1 MASGA
6 VKDAAKAIEAAFA
19 GPEVIYPLPD
29 SIQRTVEKLLDH
41 VHDLEDAES
50 QRLHEELLATYKNH
64 VHDEPAK
71 RASFLHALRLLRPAI
86 KGGSKLTEWWD
97 VLIGSVVDGV
107 GFKRLE
113 IEDASEFVLGVLAFD
128 ADDDESTWQ
137 AAAAASYLQRLLNRY
152 LHHTRLPTGGED
164 VITSQDEYMASQIE
178 AILVAYGCRR
188 PKELLLALNDLFI
201 QAKYRAQALSLL
213 SAFVRRQP
221 PRLYLVL
228 ETPLID
234 SLKKCLMI
242 DKSGTVVELALT
254 VLIMFLPHI
263 TSALFACLPKLFLI
277 YTRVLC
283 WDQVIAP
290 APDDPRIEGEAVD
303 GDASDEDEYES
314 FDPTWDKLDVT
325 YGNPNDNPETA
336 APGALYFFT
345 FLYGLFPLN
354 FMNYIRAPR
363 KWLKSIN
370 YLEADDL
377 ILDKDALRKRTEG
390 FRQVHLLHPH
400 FFTSTPEEELSETR
414 FLKSEPADVVID
426 CMGLCMA
433 VSSSLEDPGPP
444 PTAKLPEVPR
454 AMVPTDSIPGLSMDD
469 DATLANSASSPSR
482 SNGTWRNTQS
492 TTFTN
497 DSHGTRH
504 YSHLPEKTSCP
515 DSVQGAGKPVDSPTL
530 PAEEESRTA
539 GEPVQRTENA
549 RDHPE
554 DAPASPRLES
564 FAETLVSNP
573 TSISPAHDRLAQ
585 NIATLQREVMLLR
598 NDLNFERYLKSQHLS
613 HIGHLQQKHIK
624 EATFEAETQNLINT
638 NRILKAKLQKA
649 NEINAQLK
657 KEATTTRNQH
667 KKWEG
672 EVKTRITS
680 FQKDSTTLNSSE
692 ASLRESLEAAKKDIA
707 TMRKIVAETEAKELN
722 ARFHLKQKEAEIEE
736 VDILR
741 KEIDDLQRR
750 LREFELKELNF
761 EQVQEESELLRG
773 KLKLAT
779 ERLRSREYEREA
791 LARTYERKFAEL
803 ETLSQSFSKPMSND
817 ALPADV
823 QHMIDS
829 ALAGNNAKFTQLRK
843 THSRLLHRFTEL
855 EIHSQALEAEL
866 AYLRGR
872 QNGNG
877 HSHNEP
883 QSPSGNDS
891 TGLLKMRSNSLAGGH
906 SLSSSR
912 GGGSSFATRYGH
924 HHFAESLRS
933 EDELVEDKQSEYNDQ
948 ASSFSGPSFKT
959 FTGRPE
965 RSESLPTRGFHHDPD
980 LISPTTITSENPWG
994 SESHQSKS
1002 YSFNQTE
1009 PLGQSDGRSTFSGE
1023 SASASG
1029 SGSNKDKS
1037 SNPKVNP
1044 KSETRVYGRGGAQN
1058 IGTNNKKKDDKPKSG
1073 GGGFRGFKGLMSH
1086 NS

>member
-6 VKDAAKAIEAAFA
+6 VKEAAKAIDAAFA
-19 GPEVIYPLPD
+19 GPEVVYLLPGKL
-29 SIQRTVEKLLDH
+29 QRTLEKLLEN
-41 VHDLEDAES
+41 VHELEDADS
-50 QRLHEELLATYKNH
+50 QRLHEDLLATYKNH

-71 RASFLHALRLLRPAI
+71 RAPFLHALRLLRPAI
-86 KGGSKLTEWWD
+86 KGGSKLSEWWD

-107 GFKRLE
+107 GFKRVE

-128 ADDDESTWQ
+128 ANGEDSVWQ
-137 AAAAASYLQRLLNRY
+137 AAAAASYLQKLLNRY
-152 LHHTRLPTGGED
+152 LHHTRLPTAEED
-164 VITSQDEYMASQIE
+164 VITTQDEYMASQIE
-178 AILVAYGCRR
+178 AILVSYGRKR

-201 QAKYRAQALSLL
+201 QARHRAQALSLL

-290 APDDPRIEGEAVD
+290 APEYPANLDGEAVD
-303 GDASDEDEYES
+303 GDATDEDDDES
-314 FDPTWDKLDVT
+314 HDPTWDKLDVT

-354 FMNYIRAPR
+354 FMSYVRAPR

-377 ILDKDALRKRTEG
+377 ILDKDALRKRTEA

-444 PTAKLPEVPR
+444 PTTKLPEVPQTL
-454 AMVPTDSIPGLSMDD
+454 VPTDSIPGLPMDD
-469 DATLANSASSPSR
+469 DVTLANSASSPTGTR

-492 TTFTN
+492 TAFTN
-497 DSHGTRH
+497 DSCGTH
-504 YSHLPEKTSCP
+504 HTPHLPDSFSYP

-530 PAEEESRTA
+530 PAAEGRSTAEEA
-539 GEPVQRTENA
+539 VQSDEGAHDPDTENA
-549 RDHPE
+549 PT
-554 DAPASPRLES
+554 STRLES
-564 FAETLVSNP
+564 FAQALSTNP
-573 TSISPAHDRLAQ
+573 NSISPAHDRLAQ

-649 NEINAQLK
+649 NEVNAQLK

-672 EVKTRITS
+672 EVKSRITS
-680 FQKDSTTLNSSE
+680 FQKDSTTWNSSE
-692 ASLRESLEAAKKDIA
+692 ASLRENLEAAKKDIA
-707 TMRKIVAETEAKELN
+707 TLKKKVAETEAKELN
-722 ARFHLKQKEAEIEE
+722 ARIHLGQKEAEIEE

-741 KEIDDLQRR
+741 KEVDDLQRR

-761 EQVQEESELLRG
+761 EQMQEDSELLRG
-773 KLKLAT
+773 ELKLAN
-779 ERLRSREYEREA
+779 ERLRSRDYERER
-791 LARTYERKFAEL
+791 LAKSYERKFAEL
-803 ETLSQSFSKPMSND
+803 EALSGAFSKSAND
-817 ALPADV
+817 EVPESV
-823 QHMIDS
+823 QQMIDS
-829 ALAGNNAKFTQLRK
+829 ALAASNSKFVQLRK
-843 THSRLLHRFTEL
+843 THNRLLHRFTGL
-855 EIHSQALEAEL
+855 EVHSQALEAEL

-877 HSHNEP
+877 HSHDDDP
-883 QSPSGNDS
+883 PSPSGNDS
-891 TGLLKMRSNSLAGGH
+891 APGLLKIRSNSLAGGH

-912 GGGSSFATRYGH
+912 GGGSSFATRFGH
-924 HHFAESLRS
+924 RHFNESLRS
-933 EDELVEDKQSEYNDQ
+933 DDEFMEDEQSEFNDQ

-959 FTGRPE
+959 YNGRPE
-965 RSESLPTRGFHHDPD
+965 RSESLPARGFHHDPD
-980 LISPTTITSENPWG
+980 LISPTTVKESPWSEN
-994 SESHQSKS
+994 HQSKS

-1009 PLGQSDGRSTFSGE
+1009 PLGQSDERSTFSGE
-1023 SASASG
+1023 SATASG
-1029 SGSNKDKS
+1029 SELNRDKS
-1037 SNPKVNP
+1037 NPRVNP

-1058 IGTNNKKKDDKPKSG
+1058 IGVKKKDDKPKSS

>member
-6 VKDAAKAIEAAFA
+6 VKDAAKAIDAAFA
-19 GPEVIYPLPD
+19 GPEVVYPLPEKL
-29 SIQRTVEKLLDH
+29 QRTLEKLLEN
-41 VHDLEDAES
+41 VHELEDADS
-50 QRLHEELLATYKNH
+50 QRLHEDLLATYENH
-64 VHDEPAK
+64 VHDEPSK
-71 RASFLHALRLLRPAI
+71 RAPFLHALRLLRTAI
-86 KGGSKLTEWWD
+86 KGGPKLLEWWD

-107 GFKRLE
+107 GFKSVE

-128 ADDDESTWQ
+128 ANGEDSAWQ
-137 AAAAASYLQRLLNRY
+137 AAAAASYLQKLLNRY
-152 LHHTRLPTGGED
+152 LHHTRLPTAEED
-164 VITSQDEYMASQIE
+164 VITTQDEYMASQIE
-178 AILVAYGCRR
+178 AIL
-188 PKELLLALNDLFI
+188 ELLLALNDLFV
-201 QAKYRAQALSLL
+201 QAKHRAQALSLL

-234 SLKKCLMI
+234 SLKKCLMF
-242 DKSGTVVELALT
+242 DKSATVVELALT

-290 APDDPRIEGEAVD
+290 APEDPMNPDGEAMD
-303 GDASDEDEYES
+303 GDATDEDDDES
-314 FDPTWDKLDVT
+314 NDSTWDKLDVT
-325 YGNPNDNPETA
+325 YGNPNENPETA

-354 FMNYIRAPR
+354 FMSYVRAPR

-377 ILDKDALRKRTEG
+377 ILDKDALRKRTEA

-433 VSSSLEDPGPP
+433 VSSSLQDPGPP
-444 PTAKLPEVPR
+444 PTTKLPDVPQTS
-454 AMVPTDSIPGLSMDD
+454 VPTDSIPGLSMDD
-469 DATLANSASSPSR
+469 GVTLATSASSPSGTR

-492 TTFTN
+492 TAYTSYSCGTQHTPQLP
-497 DSHGTRH
+497 DSFSG
-504 YSHLPEKTSCP
+504 P

-530 PAEEESRTA
+530 PAAEGCETAEEPLQPTESTHDSN
-539 GEPVQRTENA
+539 EDNA
-549 RDHPE
+549 PT
-554 DAPASPRLES
+554 SPRLES
-564 FAETLVSNP
+564 FAEALSSNQN
-573 TSISPAHDRLAQ
+573 SISPSHDRLAQ

-638 NRILKAKLQKA
+638 NRLLKAKLQKA
-649 NEINAQLK
+649 NEVNAQLK

-672 EVKTRITS
+672 EVKSRITS
-680 FQKDSTTLNSSE
+680 FQKDSTTWNSSE
-692 ASLRESLEAAKKDIA
+692 ASLRENLEAAKKDISNLKK
-707 TMRKIVAETEAKELN
+707 MVAETEAKELN
-722 ARFHLKQKEAEIEE
+722 ARIHLRQKEAEIEE

-741 KEIDDLQRR
+741 KEVDDLQRR

-761 EQVQEESELLRG
+761 EQVQEDSELLRG
-773 KLKLAT
+773 ELKLAN
-779 ERLRSREYEREA
+779 ERLRSRDYEKER
-791 LARTYERKFAEL
+791 LAKSYERKFAEL
-803 ETLSQSFSKPMSND
+803 EALSGAFSKSTND
-817 ALPADV
+817 ELPESV
-823 QHMIDS
+823 QQMIDS
-829 ALAGNNAKFTQLRK
+829 ALAANNSKFVQLRK
-843 THSRLLHRFTEL
+843 THNRLLHRFTEL

-877 HSHNEP
+877 HSHNDP
-883 QSPSGNDS
+883 PSPSGNDPTAS
-891 TGLLKMRSNSLAGGH
+891 GLLKIRSNSLAGGH

-912 GGGSSFATRYGH
+912 GGGSSFATRFGH
-924 HHFAESLRS
+924 RHFNEALRS
-933 EDELVEDKQSEYNDQ
+933 DDEFMEDEQSEFNDQ
-948 ASSFSGPSFKT
+948 ASSFSGPSFKPY
-959 FTGRPE
+959 TGRPE
-965 RSESLPTRGFHHDPD
+965 RSESLPVRGFHNDPD
-980 LISPTTITSENPWG
+980 LISPTTISKENPWG
-994 SESHQSKS
+994 SEIHQSKS

-1009 PLGQSDGRSTFSGE
+1009 PLGHSDERSTFRGE
-1023 SASASG
+1023 STTPSG
-1029 SGSNKDKS
+1029 SGSNRDKS
-1037 SNPKVNP
+1037 NPRVNV

-1058 IGTNNKKKDDKPKSG
+1058 IGVKKKDDNPKSG
-1073 GGGFRGFKGLMSH
+1073 SGGFRGFKGLMSH